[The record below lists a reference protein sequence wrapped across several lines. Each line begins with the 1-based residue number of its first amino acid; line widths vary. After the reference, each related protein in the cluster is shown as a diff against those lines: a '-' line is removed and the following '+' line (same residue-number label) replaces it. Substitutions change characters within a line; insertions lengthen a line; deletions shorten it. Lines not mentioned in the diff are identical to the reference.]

1 MIDWSRGNEVITVL
15 RRQHDF
21 GAAMFNVL
29 INIVILN
36 FFVEHVDEVVIDSF
50 SISVLTAILLT
61 VMVALIARV
70 EHRVHHFFFDE
81 QTGRGSRFLGWLAL
95 WGILFGG
102 KLLILEVVDWVFGD
116 HVALGHLLEVILL
129 VLAMLVVQALM
140 EKFYEMLG
148 RPMGSSAATPDD
160 SS

>member
-1 MIDWSRGNEVITVL
+1 MFDWSRGDELITVR

-21 GAAMFNVL
+21 GMAMFSIL
-29 INIVILN
+29 MNIVILN

-61 VMVALIARV
+61 VMVALISRV

-81 QTGRGSRFLGWLAL
+81 ETGRGSKVLGWLVI

-102 KLLILEVVDWVFGD
+102 KLLILEVVNWVFGD
-116 HVALGHLLEVILL
+116 HVQLGHLLEVILL
-129 VLAMLVVQALM
+129 VLTMLVVQGLM
-140 EKFYEMLG
+140 DKLYEVLG
-148 RPMGSSAATPDD
+148 RPMGSRAATDD
-160 SS
+160 VSS

>member
-1 MIDWSRGNEVITVL
+1 MIDWSKGNEVITVL

-21 GAAMFNVL
+21 GAAMFDVLVNVL
-29 INIVILN
+29 ILN

-81 QTGRGSRFLGWLAL
+81 HSGRGSRVLGWLAL

-116 HVALGHLLEVILL
+116 HVSLGHLLEVILL
-129 VLAMLVVQALM
+129 VLAMLVVQRLMLAL
-140 EKFYEMLG
+140 YEALG
-148 RPMGSSAATPDD
+148 RPMGPGAATDEA